1 MKYFLLKTDPRF
13 EPAPEVIDWFRRVDR
28 RDIRLGRS
36 YKIEDRQLFFIKA
49 HPDTVFPDVLS
60 FPFFMVTE
68 RLRDVIQMYEP
79 RTIFKEIVLLDQAHA
94 NMGVYYLPVLEYVD
108 CLAPASRLT
117 RDRSTVLE
125 AVMDGD
131 TAGDRSIFYLGGV
144 GNLYTVARL
153 DIVESFLRR
162 AAAGIGLTEIMTE
175 VASTTNTI

>member
-1 MKYFLLKTDPRF
+1 MKYFLLKTDPQF
-13 EPAPEVIDWFRRVDR
+13 EPMPEVIDWFGRIDR
-28 RDIRLGRS
+28 RNICPGQS
-36 YKIEDRQLFFIKA
+36 HQIENRQLFFIKG

-68 RLRDVIQMYEP
+68 KLRDVIEMYEP
-79 RTIFKEIVLLDQAHA
+79 GTIFKEIVLLDQAHA

-117 RDRSTVLE
+117 RDRSMVLE
-125 AVMDGD
+125 AVMDAD
-131 TAGDRSIFYLGGV
+131 KAGDRSIFYLGGV

-162 AAAGIGLTEIMTE
+162 GAAGIGLTEIRR
-175 VASTTNTI
+175 ASHD